1 MPYYITDDAADCA
14 GWATVKDDGEV
25 MGCHDT
31 KDGAIAQ
38 GVAIAQAEGSTFE
51 GERNL
56 DERDI
61 VESPGGGLPENY
73 RPATSPDV
81 PEGRACG
88 NCFYFNERDVA
99 PDGRARC
106 MQWGEYV
113 EGGFF
118 CNAWKPRT
126 GDNLGGPYDEE
137 DEARPYYDDEDED
150 RIAADAVEVGDYVSW
165 DSAGGRARGRITRIV
180 RSGTLDVPDTDF
192 TLNADR
198 DNPAALI
205 RVYRPVR
212 DGWEPRGP
220 LVGHRFATLTK
231 IAPLPEPTPEED
243 RDVDLTVPAYIREAA
258 AQGLEYHREGKSG
271 SGVVPRTIREA
282 TAMAAGNVTG
292 DKVVRASA
300 WAARH
305 RPDLDAT
312 GARPGQDGYPTPGA
326 VAHLLWGIPTGG
338 RYADAVAWFDRKSEQ
353 VKANRSMGMELT
365 PVKPRTEGSG
375 VEFRALEGEIRA
387 EGDGNTFV
395 GYAAVFNSDSEPLP
409 FTERILPGA
418 FAKTLRNRKRDIR
431 MYVNHNADMPLASR
445 KSGTLRLS
453 EDERGLR
460 VEADL
465 PNTTA
470 GNDLRE
476 LLRTGVVSKMS
487 FGFVVPRGGDKWSAD
502 GRTRELREIALHEVS
517 VVTGFP
523 AYEDTTAAVRSLTA
537 LSARTGMG
545 VEELSLT
552 IEALAAGE
560 QVDADKAQA
569 IADLVVAA
577 LPKDEP
583 EPEPVNLLALKA
595 KQHDLLAKQW

>member
-1 MPYYITDDAADCA
+1 MPYYITDDAAGCA
-14 GWATVKDDGEV
+14 GWATIKEDGEV
-25 MGCHDT
+25 MGCHTT
-31 KDGAIAQ
+31 KDAAIAQ

-51 GERNL
+51 GERYKD
-56 DERDI
+56 DEEERA
-61 VESPGGGLPENY
+61 LPDNY
-73 RPATSPDV
+73 RPAVSEDV

-88 NCFYFNERDVA
+88 NCVFYNEDRVNE
-99 PDGRARC
+99 DGVRVWCER
-106 MQWGEYV
+106 WDDWVRGDHY
-113 EGGFF
+113 
-118 CNAWKPRT
+118 CNAW
-126 GDNLGGPYDEE
+126 
-137 DEARPYYDDEDED
+137 EADEDN
-150 RIAADAVEVGDYVSW
+150 
-165 DSAGGRARGRITRIV
+165 
-180 RSGTLDVPDTDF
+180 RS
-192 TLNADR
+192 
-198 DNPAALI
+198 
-205 RVYRPVR
+205 
-212 DGWEPRGP
+212 
-220 LVGHRFATLTK
+220 
-231 IAPLPEPTPEED
+231 
-243 RDVDLTVPAYIREAA
+243 VDLTVPAYIREAA

-271 SGVVPRTIREA
+271 SGVVARTIREA

-577 LPKDEP
+577 LPKAEP